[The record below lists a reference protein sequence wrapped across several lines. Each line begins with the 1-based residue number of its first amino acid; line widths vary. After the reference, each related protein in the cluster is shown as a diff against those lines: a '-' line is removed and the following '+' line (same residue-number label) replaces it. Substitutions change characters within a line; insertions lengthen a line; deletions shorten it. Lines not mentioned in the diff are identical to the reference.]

1 MRAKPLVVLY
11 SCCNELQRVEHGVE
25 RMADERVSRVI
36 EWSTVMMSR
45 LRSESRRAVESNEKD
60 GRFPVKVFVLLQLC
74 HSCTW
79 EKNEITHYPFEMTAP
94 AAPCIIPNTSCRPL

>member
-1 MRAKPLVVLY
+1 
-11 SCCNELQRVEHGVE
+11 
-25 RMADERVSRVI
+25 
-36 EWSTVMMSR
+36 MSR

-79 EKNEITHYPFEMTAP
+79 EKNEITH
-94 AAPCIIPNTSCRPL
+94 